1 MNKLPIHKR
10 SQILFMLVEGLS
22 MRSTSRI
29 ADVSITTVAKL
40 LVDAGEAC
48 AVHHDEHVVNVKA
61 SRVQCDEIW
70 AFCYAKN
77 KTVKAGLKAMPQG
90 GAGDVWTWTALDQ
103 DTKLLIAYEVGNRSG
118 ATAREF
124 IADLRNRL
132 ANRVQLTTDGHK
144 VYLEAV
150 DNAFGIDVDYAQ
162 LIKIYGGET
171 GNTTEARYSPGE
183 CIGTEK
189 RPVMGSPVEA
199 DISTSHVER
208 QNLNLRMGMRR
219 FTRLTNAFSKK
230 MANHMAMVALY
241 TTYHNFVRIHTS
253 LDVTP
258 AMAAG
263 LIAELRDMDWIV
275 SLIDARAPKPNR
287 PKTYRRRISN

>member
-1 MNKLPIHKR
+1 
-10 SQILFMLVEGLS
+10 MLVEGMS
-22 MRSTSRI
+22 MRSVSRI
-29 ADVSITTVAKL
+29 TGASFMTVIKL

-70 AFCYAKN
+70 AFCYAKQKN
-77 KTVKAGLKAMPQG
+77 VPKAKAAPV
-90 GAGDVWTWTALDQ
+90 GAGDVWTWTALDR
-103 DTKLLIAYEVGNRSG
+103 DTKLLIAYEVGDRSG

-150 DNAFGIDVDYAQ
+150 DNAFGIDVDFAQ
-162 LIKIYGGET
+162 LIKIYGNEP
-171 GNTTEARYSPGE
+171 GNTTDVRYSPGE
-183 CIGTEK
+183 CIGIK
-189 RPVMGSPVEA
+189 KNPVMGKPIEA

-208 QNLNLRMGMRR
+208 QNLNMRMGMRR

-241 TTYHNFVRIHTS
+241 TTFYNFCRIHTS
-253 LDVTP
+253 LRVTP

-263 LIAELRDMDWIV
+263 LSAELRDLTWIV
-275 SLIDARAPKPNR
+275 GLIDARAPKPNR
-287 PKTYRRRISN
+287 PKTYRKQISN

>member
-1 MNKLPIHKR
+1 
-10 SQILFMLVEGLS
+10 MLVEGVS
-22 MRSTSRI
+22 MRSVSRI
-29 ADVSITTVAKL
+29 ADVSIVTISKL

-48 AVHHDEHVVNVKA
+48 AAHHDEYVVNVKA

-70 AFCYAKN
+70 AFCYAKQKN
-77 KTVKAGLKAMPQG
+77 VPKAKTAPV
-90 GAGDVWTWTALDQ
+90 GAGDVWTWTAIDR
-103 DTKLLIAYEVGNRSG
+103 DTKLLIAYEVGDRSG

-150 DNAFGIDVDYAQ
+150 DKAFGIDVDYAQ
-162 LIKIYGGET
+162 LIKIYGNEP
-171 GNTTEARYSPGE
+171 GNTTDVRYSPGE
-183 CIGTEK
+183 CIGIEK
-189 RPVMGSPVEA
+189 RPVMGKPVEA

-208 QNLNLRMGMRR
+208 QNLNMRMGMRR

-230 MANHMAMVALY
+230 VANHMAMVALY
-241 TTYHNFVRIHTS
+241 TTHYNFVRIHKS
-253 LDVTP
+253 LRMTP

-263 LIAELRDMDWIV
+263 LTTELRDTEWIV

-287 PKTYRRRISN
+287 PKTYRPRISN

>member
-10 SQILFMLVEGLS
+10 AQILSMLVEGMS

-29 ADVSITTVAKL
+29 SDVSFMTIIKL

-61 SRVQCDEIW
+61 SRIQCDEIW
-70 AFCYAKN
+70 AFCYAKQKN
-77 KTVKAGLKAMPQG
+77 VPKAKAAPI
-90 GAGDVWTWTALDQ
+90 GAGDAWTWTALDR
-103 DTKLLIAYEVGNRSG
+103 DTKLLIAYEVGDRSG

-132 ANRVQLTTDGHK
+132 ANRVQLTTDGHR

-150 DNAFGIDVDYAQ
+150 DNAFGIDVDFAQ
-162 LIKIYGGET
+162 LIKIYGNES
-171 GNTTEARYSPGE
+171 GNTTDVRYSPGE
-183 CIGTEK
+183 CIGIEK
-189 RPVMGSPVEA
+189 RPVMGKPVEA

-208 QNLNLRMGMRR
+208 QNLNMRMGMRR

-241 TTYHNFVRIHTS
+241 TTLYNFCRIHTS
-253 LDVTP
+253 LRMTP

-263 LIAELRDMDWIV
+263 LSAELRDLTWIV
-275 SLIDARAPKPNR
+275 GLIDARASKPNR
-287 PKTYRRRISN
+287 PKTYRKRISN

>member
-1 MNKLPIHKR
+1 
-10 SQILFMLVEGLS
+10 MLVEGMS
-22 MRSTSRI
+22 MRSVSRI
-29 ADVSITTVAKL
+29 TGASFMTVIKL

-48 AVHHDEHVVNVKA
+48 AVHHDETVVNVHA
-61 SRVQCDEIW
+61 SRIQCDEIW
-70 AFCYAKN
+70 AFCYAKQKN
-77 KTVKAGLKAMPQG
+77 VPKAKAAPV
-90 GAGDVWTWTALDQ
+90 GAGDVWTWTALDR
-103 DTKLLIAYEVGNRSG
+103 DTKLLIAYEVGDRSG

-132 ANRVQLTTDGHK
+132 ANRVQLTTDGHR

-150 DNAFGIDVDYAQ
+150 DNAFGINVDFAQ
-162 LIKIYGGET
+162 LIKIYGSEP
-171 GNTTEARYSPGE
+171 GNTSDVRYSPGD
-183 CIGTEK
+183 CIGIEK

-208 QNLNLRMGMRR
+208 QNLNMRMGMRR

-241 TTYHNFVRIHTS
+241 TTFYNFVRIHQS
-253 LDVTP
+253 LRMTP

-263 LIAELRDMDWIV
+263 LSAELRDMEWIV
-275 SLIDARAPKPNR
+275 SLIDARAPKPTR
-287 PKTYRRRISN
+287 PKTYRKRISN

>member
-1 MNKLPIHKR
+1 
-10 SQILFMLVEGLS
+10 MLVEGMS
-22 MRSTSRI
+22 MRSVSRI
-29 ADVSITTVAKL
+29 TGASFMTVIKL

-48 AVHHDEHVVNVKA
+48 AVHHDETVVNVHA
-61 SRVQCDEIW
+61 NRIQCDEIW
-70 AFCYAKN
+70 AFCYAKQKN
-77 KTVKAGLKAMPQG
+77 VPKAKAAPV
-90 GAGDVWTWTALDQ
+90 GAGDVWTWTALDR
-103 DTKLLIAYEVGNRSG
+103 DTKLLIAYEVGDRSG

-150 DNAFGIDVDYAQ
+150 DNAFGIDVDFAQ
-162 LIKIYGGET
+162 LIKIYGSEP
-171 GNTTEARYSPGE
+171 GNTSDVRYSPGD
-183 CIGTEK
+183 CIGIEK

-208 QNLNLRMGMRR
+208 QNLNMRMGMRR

-241 TTYHNFVRIHTS
+241 TTYYNFVRVHQS
-253 LDVTP
+253 LRMTP
-258 AMAAG
+258 AMAAR
-263 LIAELRDMDWIV
+263 LSPELRDMEWIV
-275 SLIDARAPKPNR
+275 GLIDDRAPTPSR
-287 PKTYRRRISN
+287 PKTYRKRISN